1 MKLANTNCTIS
12 ENVIQITE
20 NSEYDIIVNEVQE
33 DTELHLDIKIAE
45 VGAGSYV
52 VDPHNHMTST
62 DVQAAIE
69 ELDATLAKQ
78 DTAPTSYEQGDLW
91 YDTDDNELKV
101 AREIA
106 GEVQFRPLLSA
117 TGTMDNL
124 DGGGFV

>member
-1 MKLANTNCTIS
+1 MKLSNTTCTIS

-20 NSEYDIIVNEVQE
+20 NSEYDIVVNEVQE

-78 DTAPTSYEQGDLW
+78 DTTPTSYEQGDLW

-106 GEVQFRPLLSA
+106 GDVQFRPLLSA

>member
-1 MKLANTNCTIS
+1 MKLANTTCTIS

>member
-1 MKLANTNCTIS
+1 MKLAKTTCTIS
-12 ENVIQITE
+12 ENIIQITE

-45 VGAGSYV
+45 VEAASYI
-52 VDPHNHMTST
+52 VDPHNHMTSINI
-62 DVQAAIE
+62 QAAIE

-78 DTAPTSYEQGDLW
+78 DTAPSSYEQGDLW
-91 YDTDDNELKV
+91 YYTDDNELKV

-106 GEVQFRPLLSA
+106 GELQFRPLLS

>member
-1 MKLANTNCTIS
+1 MKLANTTCTIS

-20 NSEYDIIVNEVQE
+20 NSEYDIVVNEVQE
-33 DTELHLDIKIAE
+33 DTELHLDIKISE
-45 VGAGSYV
+45 IGAGSYV

-91 YDTDDNELKV
+91 YDTDDNVLKV
-101 AREIA
+101 AREIS

>member
-1 MKLANTNCTIS
+1 MKLANTTCTIS

-20 NSEYDIIVNEVQE
+20 NSEYDIVVNEVQE
-33 DTELHLDIKIAE
+33 ETELHLDIKISE
-45 VGAGSYV
+45 IGAGSYQ

>member
-1 MKLANTNCTIS
+1 MKLSNTTCTIS

-20 NSEYDIIVNEVQE
+20 NSEYDIVVNEVQE

-45 VGAGSYV
+45 IGAGSYI

-62 DVQAAIE
+62 DIQAAIE

-106 GEVQFRPLLSA
+106 GDVQFRPLLSA

>member
-1 MKLANTNCTIS
+1 MKLSNTTCTIS

-20 NSEYDIIVNEVQE
+20 NSEYDIVVNEVQE
-33 DTELHLDIKIAE
+33 DTELHLDIKISE
-45 VGAGSYV
+45 IGAGSYQ

-78 DTAPTSYEQGDLW
+78 DTAPTSYEEGDLW

-101 AREIA
+101 AREIS
-106 GEVQFRPLLSA
+106 GEVQFIPLLSA

-124 DGGGFV
+124 DAGGFV